1 MLKALS
7 LNLAIALTVAS
18 ALGSGE
24 ASASALQSRK
34 TASSKEQAIV
44 SEKVDVNTAGAAALE
59 SLPQISPESAA
70 KIVAHRPYRSY
81 DDLETKAGLSARTMT
96 AIKGRIV
103 FGAPAASV
111 STRKPSA
118 KAVKPSME
126 PSASPKTVKKVDIN
140 TADADELATLPGIGA
155 AMAQA
160 IIDERPFGTFDDL
173 EEVKGLGPAKL
184 ARLKDLVVVGSTTR
198 EITIPRSEMPL
209 ETGRSVAAKS
219 KPFSKKATLAPGVR
233 INLNLATLDELA
245 TLPGIGPVKA
255 QAIIDGRPY
264 SRPEDVMNVSGI
276 KGATFDRIKD
286 HVSVE

>member
-7 LNLAIALTVAS
+7 LSFAVTLTAALAV
-18 ALGSGE
+18 GSGE
-24 ASASALQSRK
+24 ASAFQARK
-34 TASSKEQAIV
+34 SASSKAQTV
-44 SEKVDVNTAGAAALE
+44 VPEKVDVNTADAATLE
-59 SLPQISPESAA
+59 SLPQITPASAEQ
-70 KIVAHRPYRSY
+70 IVAHRPYRSSN
-81 DDLETKAGLSARTMT
+81 DLETRAGLSARTLA

-103 FGAPAASV
+103 FGTSASTV
-111 STRKPSA
+111 ATRKPTA
-118 KAVKPSME
+118 KAAKPSAT
-126 PSASPKTVKKVDIN
+126 PPASATAAQKVDIN
-140 TADADELATLPGIGA
+140 TADADELATLPGIGP

-184 ARLKDLVVVGSTTR
+184 AELKDRVVVGSLTS
-198 EITIPRSEMPL
+198 EITIPRAEVPL
-209 ETGRSVAAKS
+209 VTGKSVAGNRKQS
-219 KPFSKKATLAPGVR
+219 SKKAALAPGVR
-233 INLNLATLDELA
+233 IDLNSATLDELA

-264 SRPEDVMNVSGI
+264 GRPEDVMNVSGI